1 MSVKFII
8 LLSGINF
15 ISLLSCYIIQVIPLT
30 FTTFATQIQ
39 FYIGFDRLLSI
50 AFPIWYR
57 FKDAYISVSVIA
69 ILTTIRTSRTCWN
82 FLSMAIQFPERPT
95 MCATG
100 DLLQPE
106 ISQETLATANIY
118 NLLTV
123 ACYVT
128 IWILMTIKKQNNSNS
143 KRLIKSLTAIII
155 INMAGFVNTQVWL
168 MLLPILSFNAVNID
182 SFVVT
187 PALLM
192 YVAASGSNTPVLF
205 AFSKDYNKA
214 FKNTFKHLFC
224 GKPLEETKISTIG
237 NIRTA
242 NTRDVNMKR
251 MNLSSVVEPVK
262 N

>member
-30 FTTFATQIQ
+30 FTTLATQIQ

-69 ILTTIRTSRTCWN
+69 ILTTVRTCRTCWN

-106 ISQETLATANIY
+106 INQETLATANIY
-118 NLLTV
+118 TLLTV

-128 IWILMTIKKQNNSNS
+128 IWILMTIKKQHNSNS

-155 INMAGFVNTQVWL
+155 INMAGFVNV
-168 MLLPILSFNAVNID
+168 S
-182 SFVVT
+182 
-187 PALLM
+187 
-192 YVAASGSNTPVLF
+192 
-205 AFSKDYNKA
+205 
-214 FKNTFKHLFC
+214 
-224 GKPLEETKISTIG
+224 
-237 NIRTA
+237 
-242 NTRDVNMKR
+242 
-251 MNLSSVVEPVK
+251 
-262 N
+262 